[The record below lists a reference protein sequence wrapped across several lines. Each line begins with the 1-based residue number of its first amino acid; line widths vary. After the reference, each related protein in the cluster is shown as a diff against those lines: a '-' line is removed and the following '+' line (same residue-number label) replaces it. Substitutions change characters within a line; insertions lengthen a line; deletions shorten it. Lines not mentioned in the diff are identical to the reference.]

1 MEIFGVEDCYII
13 GNVYYFVNYKR
24 IKKYI
29 NFLYIRIWCYNI
41 DMYFVYVFLFCFY
54 FMNVSS

>member
-24 IKKYI
+24 IKKILIFYI
-29 NFLYIRIWCYNI
+29 LEFGVII
-41 DMYFVYVFLFCFY
+41 
-54 FMNVSS
+54 